1 MADRWPDLVRDFDR
15 LHGAPLPSIERR
27 RSRDLRILID
37 VRNGSAWPSPVFA
50 SRLPSGWC

>member
-15 LHGAPLPSIERR
+15 LHG
-27 RSRDLRILID
+27 ID